1 MRISPVPDPMFPT
14 LSTSALLQALSL
26 ASRNLRRQ
34 RRRAL
39 LALLIIS
46 GGVVTFLLAG
56 GFINWLLVN
65 MREATIHSQLG
76 HVQII
81 RPGYFREG
89 LGDPYRYLL
98 PADMAPV
105 TQNAPAFQRTAA
117 PRLGFN
123 GLLSKGDS
131 TVSFIGEGVEPE
143 LEAPIARVVMV
154 QDGKDLTESGPDSV
168 LLGAGLA
175 RAVGAKTGDT
185 VVLLATTSAGGINA
199 VELRVAGLFATNT
212 KAYDDTALRVPI
224 EVARRLMR
232 VEGATSWVVLLDD
245 TERTEDALANL
256 RARLPKTSFELV
268 PWYELADFYNKTVE
282 LFNRQVGIVR
292 VLIALI
298 IMLSISNTLAMA
310 VMERTSEIGTTMAL
324 GLKRRQVLA
333 QFLLEGAVLGIVGG
347 GVGVLAGITL
357 GTAISAIGIP
367 MPPPPGMDIGFTGA
381 IAVSAKLSIEGFVLA
396 FVTTLL
402 ASVFPAW
409 KASHLVIVDALRHQ
423 R

>member
-1 MRISPVPDPMFPT
+1 MFPAS
-14 LSTSALLQALSL
+14 STSALLQAVSL

-39 LALLIIS
+39 LALLIIG

-98 PADMAPV
+98 PADMTPV
-105 TQNAPAFQRTAA
+105 TQLAPAYQRTAA
-117 PRLGFN
+117 PRLAFN
-123 GLLSKGDS
+123 GLLSKDDS
-131 TVSFIGEGVEPE
+131 TVSFIGEGIEPV
-143 LEAPIARVVMV
+143 LEAPIAKVVLIR
-154 QDGKDLTESGPDSV
+154 DGKDLTESGPDSV
-168 LLGAGLA
+168 LLGVGLA
-175 RAVGAKTGDT
+175 RAVGANTGNT
-185 VVLLATTSAGGINA
+185 VVLLASTAQGGINA
-199 VELRVAGLFATNT
+199 VELRVAGLFSTST
-212 KAYDDTALRVPI
+212 KAYDDSALRVPI

-245 TERTEDALANL
+245 TERTPEALANL
-256 RARLPKTSFELV
+256 RERLPEVSFELV
-268 PWYELADFYNKTVE
+268 PWYDLADFYNKTVE

-292 VLIALI
+292 LLIALI
-298 IMLSISNTLAMA
+298 VMLSISNTLAMA

-324 GLKRRQVLA
+324 GLKRRQVLT
-333 QFLLEGAVLGIVGG
+333 QFLLEGALLGAAGG
-347 GVGVLAGITL
+347 ATGVIAGL
-357 GTAISAIGIP
+357 GLGAAISAVGIP
-367 MPPPPGMDIGFTGA
+367 MPPPPGMDVGFTGE
-381 IAVSAKLSIEGFVLA
+381 IAVSAQLALEGFVLA

-409 KASHLVIVDALRHQ
+409 KASRLVIVDALRHQ

>member
-1 MRISPVPDPMFPT
+1 MFSAP
-14 LSTSALLQALSL
+14 STSAFLQAVSL

-39 LALLIIS
+39 LALLIIG

-56 GFINWLLVN
+56 GFINWLLVS

-89 LGDPYRYLL
+89 MGDPYRYLL
-98 PADMAPV
+98 PADMTPV
-105 TQNAPAFQRTAA
+105 TREVPVFQRTAA
-117 PRLGFN
+117 PRLAFN
-123 GLLSKGDS
+123 GLLSKDDS
-131 TVSFIGEGVEPE
+131 TVSFIGEGIEPV
-143 LEAPIARVVMV
+143 LEAPIAKVVMIR
-154 QDGKDLTESGPDSV
+154 DGKDLTESPPDSV
-168 LLGAGLA
+168 LLGSGLA

-185 VVLLATTSAGGINA
+185 VVLLATTAEGGINA
-199 VELRVAGLFATNT
+199 VELHVAGLFSTST

-232 VEGATSWVVLLDD
+232 VDGATSWVVLLDD
-245 TERTEDALANL
+245 TERTDEALATL
-256 RARLPKTSFELV
+256 RARLPEASFELV

-292 VLIALI
+292 LLIALI
-298 IMLSISNTLAMA
+298 VMLSISNTLAMA

-333 QFLLEGAVLGIVGG
+333 QFLLEGALLGVVGG
-347 GVGVLAGITL
+347 VVGVMTGVAL
-357 GTAISAIGIP
+357 GEVISAIGIP
-367 MPPPPGMDIGFTGA
+367 MPPPPGMDVGFTGE
-381 IAVSAKLSIEGFVLA
+381 IAVSAQLSLEGFILA

-409 KASHLVIVDALRHQ
+409 KASRLVIVDALRHQ

>member
-1 MRISPVPDPMFPT
+1 MFPAS
-14 LSTSALLQALSL
+14 STSALLQAVSL

-39 LALLIIS
+39 LALLIIG

-98 PADMAPV
+98 PADMTPV
-105 TQNAPAFQRTAA
+105 TQLAPAYQRTAA
-117 PRLGFN
+117 PRLAFN
-123 GLLSKGDS
+123 GLLSKDDS
-131 TVSFIGEGVEPE
+131 TVSFIGEGIEPV
-143 LEAPIARVVMV
+143 LEAPIAKVVLIRH
-154 QDGKDLTESGPDSV
+154 GKDLTESGPDSV
-168 LLGAGLA
+168 LLGVGLA
-175 RAVGAKTGDT
+175 RAVGANTGDT
-185 VVLLATTSAGGINA
+185 VVLLASTAQGGINA
-199 VELRVAGLFATNT
+199 VELRVAGLFSTST
-212 KAYDDTALRVPI
+212 KAYDDSALRVPI

-245 TERTEDALANL
+245 TERTPEALANL
-256 RARLPKTSFELV
+256 RERLPEASFELV
-268 PWYELADFYNKTVE
+268 PWYDLADFYNKTVE

-292 VLIALI
+292 LLIALI
-298 IMLSISNTLAMA
+298 VMLSISNTLAMA

-324 GLKRRQVLA
+324 GLKRRQVLT
-333 QFLLEGAVLGIVGG
+333 QFLLEGALLGAAGG
-347 GVGVLAGITL
+347 ATGVIAGL
-357 GTAISAIGIP
+357 GLGAAISAVGIP
-367 MPPPPGMDIGFTGA
+367 MPPPPGMDVGFTGE
-381 IAVSAKLSIEGFVLA
+381 IAVSAQLALEGFVLA

-409 KASHLVIVDALRHQ
+409 KASRLVIVDALRHQ

>member
-1 MRISPVPDPMFPT
+1 MFPAS
-14 LSTSALLQALSL
+14 STSALLQAVSL

-39 LALLIIS
+39 LALLIIG

-98 PADMAPV
+98 PADMTPV
-105 TQNAPAFQRTAA
+105 TQLAPAYQRTAA
-117 PRLGFN
+117 PRLAFN
-123 GLLSKGDS
+123 GLLSKDDS
-131 TVSFIGEGVEPE
+131 TVSFIGEGIEPV
-143 LEAPIARVVMV
+143 LEAPIAKVVLIR
-154 QDGKDLTESGPDSV
+154 DGKDLTESGPDSV
-168 LLGAGLA
+168 LLGVGLA
-175 RAVGAKTGDT
+175 RAVGANTGDT
-185 VVLLATTSAGGINA
+185 VVLLASTAQGGINA
-199 VELRVAGLFATNT
+199 VELRVAGLFSTST
-212 KAYDDTALRVPI
+212 KAYDDSALRVPI

-245 TERTEDALANL
+245 TERTPEALANL
-256 RARLPKTSFELV
+256 RERLPEVSFELV
-268 PWYELADFYNKTVE
+268 PWYDLADFYNKTVE

-292 VLIALI
+292 LLIALI
-298 IMLSISNTLAMA
+298 VMLSISNTLAMA

-324 GLKRRQVLA
+324 GLKRRQVLT
-333 QFLLEGAVLGIVGG
+333 QFLLEGALLGAAGG
-347 GVGVLAGITL
+347 ATGVIAGL
-357 GTAISAIGIP
+357 GLGAAISAVGIP
-367 MPPPPGMDIGFTGA
+367 MPPPPGMDVGFTGE
-381 IAVSAKLSIEGFVLA
+381 IAVSAQLALEGFVLA

-409 KASHLVIVDALRHQ
+409 KASRLVIVDALRHQ